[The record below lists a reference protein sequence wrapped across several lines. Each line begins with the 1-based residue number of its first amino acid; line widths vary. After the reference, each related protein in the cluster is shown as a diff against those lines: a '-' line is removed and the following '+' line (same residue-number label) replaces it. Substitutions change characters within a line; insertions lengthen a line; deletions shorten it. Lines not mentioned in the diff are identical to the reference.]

1 MMKKKLRNII
11 ALLLVVVLA
20 AGNVGTLTASAA
32 GKKPTSV
39 EITTSKKTAYV
50 GSKFEL
56 KAKISKNSDDDYLR
70 WSIVGTEGIIKIT
83 DDDTHD
89 DEVEFKAL
97 KVGTTKVKCYVK
109 GTDLASYAT
118 VTVKK
123 PTYSF
128 SRVGAASQTVYVGD
142 EFELEVKK
150 SGGTKDSHL
159 KWSIKDTSIVKFA
172 DKDKTGDD
180 VELKAKAAGTTT
192 VTCTNTK
199 TDKKISYKITVK
211 KKPSGTNIGLVGNA
225 SVTVKK
231 GEDIELEVRKGSSV
245 KEKDLK
251 WSIKDT
257 SILKF
262 EDGEKYGSEVELE
275 AKKVGTTKVICT
287 NLKTEKKIT
296 YTVEVV
302 K

>member
-1 MMKKKLRNII
+1 MMKKKLKSIV
-11 ALLLVVVLA
+11 ALALA
-20 AGNVGTLTASAA
+20 AVVAAGSFGVMNVSAA
-32 GKKPTSV
+32 SKKPTSV
-39 EITTSKKTAYV
+39 KITTSSKTAYV

-56 KAKISKNSDDDYLR
+56 EAKIPKNSDDDYLR
-70 WSIVGTEGIIKIT
+70 WSIVGTEGIIKIA

-97 KVGTTKVKCYVK
+97 KAGTTKVKCYVK
-109 GTDLASYAT
+109 GTDLVSYAT

-128 SRVGAASQTVYVGD
+128 SRVGASSQTVYVGD

-172 DKDKTGDD
+172 EKDKTGDE

-199 TDKKISYKITVK
+199 TDKTISYKITVK
-211 KKPSGTNIGLVGNA
+211 KKVTGSNIGLVGNK

-231 GEDIELEVRKGSSV
+231 GSDIELEVRKGSSV
-245 KEKDLK
+245 KEKNLK
-251 WSIKDT
+251 WTIKDT
-257 SILKF
+257 SLLKF
-262 EDGEKYGSEVELE
+262 EDGENYGSEVELE
-275 AKKVGTTKVICT
+275 AKKVGTTTVTCT
-287 NLKTEKKIT
+287 NLKTNKKIT